1 MDSRLSL
8 LRSGSKTQRPLKGI
22 FPVLFPVSR
31 ALRILDKEPT
41 TAEQYDRLGR
51 NFLHLAIN
59 EKDTE
64 SVLFLIQVRVD
75 VNSRT
80 KDGEEATPLHLAVK
94 IGDDF
99 IVRNLTLAGAEVDAV
114 DKTGQTALHCAA
126 ERDLAEITRI
136 LLQNGWKPDLLDEG
150 NGY

>member
-1 MDSRLSL
+1 M
-8 LRSGSKTQRPLKGI
+8 
-22 FPVLFPVSR
+22 
-31 ALRILDKEPT
+31 
-41 TAEQYDRLGR
+41 
-51 NFLHLAIN
+51 
-59 EKDTE
+59 
-64 SVLFLIQVRVD
+64 LFLIQVRVD

-150 NGY
+150 YENY

>member
-1 MDSRLSL
+1 M
-8 LRSGSKTQRPLKGI
+8 
-22 FPVLFPVSR
+22 
-31 ALRILDKEPT
+31 
-41 TAEQYDRLGR
+41 
-51 NFLHLAIN
+51 
-59 EKDTE
+59 
-64 SVLFLIQVRVD
+64 LFLIQVRVD

-150 NGY
+150 YELGWAPSYQNESYKCSFFQAPSFFVAFLSLFRAFIGCSFCSFF